1 MNLYHLQTKS
11 REELKSLCRQHNL
24 RANQNKPVL
33 VQLLIQKKCF
43 QAIRDYED
51 DVEPFED
58 TEIEARIN
66 PRPDPQEIEDLINGF
81 KEKYHNDAEIDFT
94 TYENPHYNHLY
105 SYHKQ
110 TQYDEHGGLGDRGEK
125 ILFHGTDEN
134 NIQSILENDLSLTIN
149 TRHGSA
155 YGKGIYF
162 TDDLELAC
170 KYSERGNKEKYF
182 IVSIVHVGNI
192 VQGNLRMDMLP
203 QMPNTDRCYDTSVDN
218 ELTPKQFVKYKNHQY
233 NFLGILHVKITN
245 EESSLLRYHRIS
257 NVRRAIRTRRG
268 NSNTPSI
275 NPQPVNP
282 QPVNPRIRANAKVY
296 LINKTKM
303 PINIYYMLTSAAK
316 EIRSGK
322 RVFLSDELREFFN
335 FNPEEM
341 MSITRED
348 CWERIRIYSLSNK
361 LEINS
366 QKNTFLPNQELIT
379 LLEVSPTTRISISN
393 IQQFLKPHYI
403 PLTDDNFGYL
413 IQHAKRIV
421 NVKPGKEHTMN
432 SYLNHEFIGGFF
444 TTEKEFPRNF
454 VNVKEFKVESHDD
467 KVVLEML

>member
-1 MNLYHLQTKS
+1 MNLYHLRTIS

-24 RANQNKPVL
+24 RVHQNKPVL
-33 VQLLIQKKCF
+33 IQLLIKKKCF
-43 QAIRDYED
+43 QAFRNYED
-51 DVEPFED
+51 DIESLED
-58 TEIEARIN
+58 TEIDTRIN
-66 PRPDPQEIEDLINGF
+66 PRPYPQEIEDFINGF
-81 KEKYHNDAEIDFT
+81 KEKYQNDAEINFT
-94 TYENPHYNHLY
+94 TYENSHYNHLY

-110 TQYDEHGGLGDRGEK
+110 TQYDEHGGLGDHGEK
-125 ILFHGTDEN
+125 ILLHGTDEN

-155 YGKGIYF
+155 YGTGIYF
-162 TDDLELAC
+162 TDDLRLAC
-170 KYSERGNKEKYF
+170 KYSEREGKEKYF
-182 IVSIVHVGNI
+182 IVSVVHVGNI
-192 VQGNLRMDMLP
+192 VKGNLRMDMLP
-203 QMPNTDRCYDTSVDN
+203 KMPDTDRYYDTSVDN
-218 ELTPKQFVKYKNHQY
+218 EITPKQFVKYKNHQY
-233 NFLGILHVKITN
+233 NFLGTLHVKITN
-245 EESSLLRYHRIS
+245 EESSLLRYNQVS
-257 NVRRAIRTRRG
+257 NVRRGIRNRRG
-268 NSNTPSI
+268 NSN

-282 QPVNPRIRANAKVY
+282 QPVNPRIRNEARVK

-303 PINIYYMLTSAAK
+303 PINIYYMLTSDAK
-316 EIRSGK
+316 AIRSGK
-322 RVFLSDELREFFN
+322 NVFLSDELRVFFN
-335 FNPEEM
+335 FNPGEM

-379 LLEVSPTTRISISN
+379 LLKVSPTTRISLAN

-421 NVKPGKEHTMN
+421 NVQPGKEHTMN

-444 TTEKEFPRNF
+444 TTKQAFPRNF